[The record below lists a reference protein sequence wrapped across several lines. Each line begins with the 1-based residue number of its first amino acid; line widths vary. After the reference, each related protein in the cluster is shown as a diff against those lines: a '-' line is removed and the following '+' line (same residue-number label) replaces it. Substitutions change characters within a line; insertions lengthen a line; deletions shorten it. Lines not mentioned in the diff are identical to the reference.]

1 MILSK
6 LTFALQHQP
15 IFYANNSQVVTSW
28 FWLPIYRKSSLAR
41 LIMHLVL
48 LGKPDHFLAATLFL
62 NKFDYV
68 SGFLKLV
75 VLIVQTLQIDQS
87 QKPSLVL
94 NSIVLL
100 HEANGILQAFLGL
113 LQLPAA
119 SFEERVVVEKSY
131 LLLESGV
138 LGGQVVG
145 ASGFGHKLI
154 GFGRVVGGHGE
165 VGQL

>member
-1 MILSK
+1 M
-6 LTFALQHQP
+6 
-15 IFYANNSQVVTSW
+15 
-28 FWLPIYRKSSLAR
+28 
-41 LIMHLVL
+41 
-48 LGKPDHFLAATLFL
+48 
-62 NKFDYV
+62 
-68 SGFLKLV
+68 
-75 VLIVQTLQIDQS
+75 
-87 QKPSLVL
+87 
-94 NSIVLL
+94 
-100 HEANGILQAFLGL
+100 ANGILQAFLGL

-165 VGQL
+165 VGQLGVDVGCYFLAVLLILSAS